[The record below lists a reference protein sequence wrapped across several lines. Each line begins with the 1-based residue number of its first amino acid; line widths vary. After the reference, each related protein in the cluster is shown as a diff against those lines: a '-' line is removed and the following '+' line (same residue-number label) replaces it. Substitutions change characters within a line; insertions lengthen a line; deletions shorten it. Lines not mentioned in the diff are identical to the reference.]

1 LLRLRDP
8 ETRRLIPPG
17 AFLPAAERYGLS
29 IELDKWVVASLLNAL
44 FIHRSFHAEDRC
56 YWINLSG
63 ASIGDQRF
71 AAFLT
76 DAIQK
81 SPLPPGT
88 INFEITETAVIRSI
102 TEAGILMTSLREMGC
117 KFALDD
123 FGSGLSSFGYLKKL
137 PVDHL
142 KIDGMFIRGL
152 LRDKTDRIF
161 VKSIIDIAHT
171 LNIKTTAEFIENEKL
186 LDVVR
191 ELGADYAQGFAVGR
205 PFVLAPQFP
214 GVESANTDIATIE
227 TKAG

>member
-1 LLRLRDP
+1 
-8 ETRRLIPPG
+8 
-17 AFLPAAERYGLS
+17 
-29 IELDKWVVASLLNAL
+29 
-44 FIHRSFHAEDRC
+44 
-56 YWINLSG
+56 
-63 ASIGDQRF
+63 
-71 AAFLT
+71 
-76 DAIQK
+76 
-81 SPLPPGT
+81 
-88 INFEITETAVIRSI
+88 
-102 TEAGILMTSLREMGC
+102 
-117 KFALDD
+117 
-123 FGSGLSSFGYLKKL
+123 LSSFGYLKKL

-152 LRDKTDRIF
+152 LRDKTDLIF

-214 GVESANTDIATIE
+214 GLESANTDIVTID